1 MCFTT
6 RSLACA
12 LTSLYLHYCL
22 FIYSYLLCDFNL
34 CNIQLTWG
42 LFSFFRG
49 TFKMFALF
57 EYVINSF
64 SIVLSIKFVILY
76 VYSSVILFYFLFFIT
91 VYLISNSG
99 AVISEY
105 SVPWCGISKVLS
117 YFILS
122 DFPRFILLVAFQIQK
137 TDYKRAGLVKSGCT
151 CSL

>member
-6 RSLACA
+6 QSLVFA
-12 LTSLYLHYCL
+12 LTSLCLHCCM
-22 FIYSYLLCDFNL
+22 FIYSHLLCDFTL
-34 CNIQLTWG
+34 CNIQLTSG

-76 VYSSVILFYFLFFIT
+76 VYFSVILFYFLFFNI
-91 VYLISNSG
+91 VYLISDSA

-105 SVPWCGISKVLS
+105 GVPRCGISKVLS

-122 DFPRFILLVAFQIQK
+122 DFPRFILLVSSQIQK
-137 TDYKRAGLVKSGCT
+137 TDC
-151 CSL
+151 